1 MRAVLETGF
10 VPIGAIDSEIT
21 NEDPILREFELN
33 EISGQCK
40 TVVNDLETIETSCEA
55 LEELSDLSDIL
66 SKNNAIGTDA
76 ASLAAISTES
86 ICRRLGYVSE
96 KPIMP
101 SMESFSFTNS
111 RKQATEYTLESL
123 GQIVNDVWE
132 AVKKFFAKI
141 VEGIKKVFKLIK
153 DFIVK
158 ILRKMGFLKEQVQ
171 GIYKDKVNVYE
182 SERMVDFSPFCVSF
196 NVPKAKELHDKV
208 TNVLEDSLNVSKA
221 LIGINDAL
229 STFYQVAITAKD
241 IPGLILETEDS
252 GFDVN
257 KFKLKELDKTSEY
270 VTVGE
275 FVNAK
280 HIRFY
285 KKDYKVEI
293 VDGQR
298 VTVNDGSMVIS
309 KKLDLPNLLTATEK
323 LAKSIEDNAK
333 REDRLK
339 NLTSVMTKAAD
350 NIVKK
355 AKNSEENKTAAR
367 MFKVMSS
374 STINTTSNLLQLVT
388 QNLTESLKYIEF
400 CKRELIANAKQ
411 NETKPA

>member
-1 MRAVLETGF
+1 MHAVLETGF
-10 VPIGAIDSEIT
+10 VLVAAIDHEIT
-21 NEDPILREFELN
+21 NEDPILRELELG
-33 EISGQCK
+33 EINGQCK
-40 TVVNDLETIETSCEA
+40 TVVNDLETIETACEA
-55 LEELSDLSDIL
+55 IEELSDLSDIL
-66 SKNNAIGTDA
+66 SKNNAIGSDA

-123 GQIVNDVWE
+123 GQIASDVWE
-132 AVKKFFAKI
+132 AIKKFFAKI
-141 VEGIKKVFKLIK
+141 IEGIKKVFKFIK
-153 DFIVK
+153 DFIMK

-171 GIYKDKVNVYE
+171 VIYKDKVNVYE
-182 SERMVDFSPFCVSF
+182 SERTVDFSPFCVSF
-196 NVPKAKELHDKV
+196 NVPKAKDLHGKV
-208 TNVLEDSLNVSKA
+208 TDVLENSLNVSKA
-221 LIGINDAL
+221 LININNAL
-229 STFYQVAITAKD
+229 STFYEVAISAKD
-241 IPGLILETEDS
+241 IHGLILETRNS
-252 GFDVN
+252 GFNVDE
-257 KFKLKELDKTSEY
+257 FKLKEIDKTDEY

-275 FVNAK
+275 FINAK

-309 KKLDLPNLLTATEK
+309 KELDLPNLVTATEK

-339 NLTSVMTKAAD
+339 KLTSVMTKAAD
-350 NIVKK
+350 SIVKK
-355 AKNSEENKTAAR
+355 AKNSEENKAAAR

-400 CKRELIANAKQ
+400 CKRELLVNVKE
-411 NETKPA
+411 NETKVA

>member
-1 MRAVLETGF
+1 MQTAVKTGF

-21 NEDPILREFELN
+21 NEDPILRELELN
-33 EISGQCK
+33 EIRGECK
-40 TVVNDLETIETSCEA
+40 NVSNDLGVIETSCEA
-55 LEELSDLSDIL
+55 IEELSDLSDVL
-66 SKNNAIGTDA
+66 TKNNAIGSDA

-86 ICRRLGYVSE
+86 ICRRLGYVGE

-101 SMESFSFTNS
+101 SMESFSYANS

-123 GQIVNDVWE
+123 GSIASDAWE

-141 VEGIKKVFKLIK
+141 VEGVKKVFKMIK
-153 DFIVK
+153 DFIIK
-158 ILRKMGFLKEQVQ
+158 ILRMLGFLKEQVQ
-171 GIYKDKVNVYE
+171 VIYKDKTKVYE
-182 SERMVDFSPFCVSF
+182 SERMVDFSPFCISF
-196 NVPKAKELHDKV
+196 NVPKAKDLHNKV
-208 TNVLEDSLNVSKA
+208 TDVLENSLNVSKA
-221 LIGINDAL
+221 LIGINDTL
-229 STFYQVAITAKD
+229 STFYQVAITTKD

-257 KFKLKELDKTSEY
+257 KFKLKEVDKTSEY

-285 KKDYKVEI
+285 KKGYKVEI

-309 KKLDLPNLLTATEK
+309 KELDLPNLVTATEK
-323 LAKSIEDNAK
+323 LANSIEDNAK

-350 NIVKK
+350 NLIKK
-355 AKNSEENKTAAR
+355 AKNNEENKAAAR
-367 MFKVMSS
+367 IFKIMTQ
-374 STINTTSNLLQLVT
+374 STINTTSSLLQLVT

-400 CKRELIANAKQ
+400 CKRELLVNAKE
-411 NETKPA
+411 NKAKVT

>member
-1 MRAVLETGF
+1 MQLVLETGEIP
-10 VPIGAIDSEIT
+10 VAAIDHEIT
-21 NEDPILREFELN
+21 NEDPILRELELN

-40 TVVNDLETIETSCEA
+40 TVVNDLETIETACEA
-55 LEELSDLSDIL
+55 LEELSDLSDTL
-66 SKNNAIGTDA
+66 SKNNAIGSDA

-111 RKQATEYTLESL
+111 RKQATEYALESL
-123 GQIVNDVWE
+123 GQIASDVWE

-141 VEGIKKVFKLIK
+141 VEGIKKVFKMIR

-171 GIYKDKVNVYE
+171 VIYKDKVNVYE

-196 NVPKAKELHDKV
+196 NVPKAKELYDKV

-229 STFYQVAITAKD
+229 STFYQVAISAKD

-257 KFKLKELDKTSEY
+257 KFKLKEVDKTSEY

-285 KKDYKVEI
+285 KKGYKVEI

-298 VTVNDGSMVIS
+298 VTVNDGSMVVS
-309 KKLDLPNLLTATEK
+309 KKLDLPSMVSATEK

-339 NLTSVMTKAAD
+339 NLTSVVTKAAD

-374 STINTTSNLLQLVT
+374 SAVNTTSNLLQLVT

-411 NETKPA
+411 NETKVA